1 MEMNIMRD
9 EALVVLVTA
18 GNRDEAARIAKA
30 LVEDRLAACVNIV
43 PSIRSIYTWQGEV
56 CDDEELLLII
66 KTRKGVMDG
75 LKVRVRELHS
85 YEVPE
90 VIAFSICDGSIDYL
104 AWIEESTRNPRT
116 APQ

>member
-1 MEMNIMRD
+1 MRD

-56 CDDEELLLII
+56 CDDDEEVLLII

-90 VIAFSICDGSIDYL
+90 VIALRICDGSLDYL
-104 AWIEESTRNPRT
+104 AWIEESTRSPRT
-116 APQ
+116 APR

>member
-1 MEMNIMRD
+1 MRED
-9 EALVVLVTA
+9 ALVVLITV
-18 GNRDEAARIAKA
+18 GHRDEAARIAKA

-66 KTRKGVMDG
+66 KTRKGVLDG
-75 LKVRVRELHS
+75 LKVRVSELHS

-90 VIAFSICDGSIDYL
+90 VIALSICDGSFDYL
-104 AWIEESTRNPRT
+104 AWVGESTRSPRT
-116 APQ
+116 APRELYR